1 MCGSC
6 ASVCMCVW
14 VSLPA
19 LSAKGSESQEKRCVL
34 VFWHAYVAQHR
45 LHFKGEL
52 TDWGAATESV
62 KGGLR
67 AIEERLK
74 EYSDANTRMQTRGK
88 ALVGSSTGVGY
99 KETPLWLSR
108 QTEVALGAGRRW
120 RETSNDLQDEK
131 RKKDEGKRK
140 DKQEAAV
147 PV

>member
-1 MCGSC
+1 M
-6 ASVCMCVW
+6 
-14 VSLPA
+14 
-19 LSAKGSESQEKRCVL
+19 
-34 VFWHAYVAQHR
+34 
-45 LHFKGEL
+45 
-52 TDWGAATESV
+52 

-108 QTEVALGAGRRW
+108 QTEVALGAGRCLNARRW

-131 RKKDEGKRK
+131 RKKDERKGK